1 MPGTLV
7 GRTSRV
13 IALGLLLA
21 VPGIAHGQAAAGD
34 PIKVGVI
41 VAATGPAATVG
52 LPERNGILL
61 AEKVINE
68 RGGVKGRPLKLIVKD
83 DTSNADTA
91 ISLANELIFGEKIT
105 ALVGSTATASTV
117 AIGGITQKV
126 KLPQIAFSG
135 FGPAIERERTCT
147 LHLAA
152 SQEQNARAMLEYAKS
167 INARRM
173 GVLHDAGFGS
183 IVVNELKR
191 LADGYGVQLVATE
204 KFEMSA
210 TDTTTQAAKV
220 KAAQPDAI
228 FVASVSA
235 TPMRDARRLQMTQ
248 PIISHMGSSTYEL
261 VSAMGSGADNVI
273 FPEFVLAEDPL
284 PHQREFVE
292 LYRKEYGVLPK
303 NVEAMAFDGLHVL
316 ALALGK
322 VGPEAGGPKICEA
335 LRGPYAGVFAQY
347 NFAADDMNG
356 IGPASFVYSKL
367 VNGKYTRLPFRA
379 PR

>member
-1 MPGTLV
+1 MRVTSI
-7 GRTSRV
+7 GRMLTV
-13 IALGLLLA
+13 ALLLA
-21 VPGIAHGQAAAGD
+21 LPGLAPAQAVTGD

-52 LPERNGILL
+52 IPERNGVLL

-68 RGGVKGRPLKLIVKD
+68 RGGVKGRPVKLIVKD

-91 ISLANELIFGEKIT
+91 ISLANELIFGEKVV
-105 ALVGSTATASTV
+105 ALIGSTASASTV
-117 AIGGITQKV
+117 AIGGITHKI

-135 FGPAIERERTCT
+135 FGPAIDRERTCV

-152 SQEQNARAMLEYAKS
+152 SQEQNARAMLEYARS

-183 IVVNELKR
+183 IVLIELKR
-191 LADGYGVQLVATE
+191 LADSYGVQLVAVE
-204 KFEMSA
+204 KFEMGA

-292 LYRKEYGVLPK
+292 LYRKEYQVLPK
-303 NVEAMAFDGLHVL
+303 NVEAMAFDGLHAL
-316 ALALGK
+316 AQALGK
-322 VGPEAGGPKICEA
+322 VGPDAGGPKICEA
-335 LRGPYAGVFAQY
+335 LRVPYPGVFAQY

-356 IGPASFVYSKL
+356 IQPVSFVYSKL

>member
-1 MPGTLV
+1 MRAAFIGRMLKATAVMLLV
-7 GRTSRV
+7 
-13 IALGLLLA
+13 ALPA
-21 VPGIAHGQAAAGD
+21 TAHAQAATGD

-41 VAATGPAATVG
+41 VAVTGPAAVVG
-52 LPERNGILL
+52 IPERNGVVL

-68 RGGVKGRPLKLIVKD
+68 RGGVKGRPIKLIVKD

-91 ISLANELIFGEKIT
+91 ISLANELIFGEKVV
-105 ALVGSTATASTV
+105 ALIGSTASASTV
-117 AIGGITQKV
+117 AIGGITHKI

-135 FGPAIERERTCT
+135 FGPAIERERTCV

-183 IVVNELKR
+183 IVLNELKR
-191 LADGYGVQLVATE
+191 LADGYGVQLVAAE
-204 KFEMSA
+204 KFEMGA

-228 FVASVSA
+228 FVASVAA

-261 VSAMGSGADNVI
+261 VNAMGSGADNVI

-292 LYRKEYGVLPK
+292 LYRKEYQVLPK

-316 ALALGK
+316 AQALGK
-322 VGPEAGGPKICEA
+322 VGSEAGGPKICEA

-367 VNGKYTRLPFRA
+367 VAGKYTRLPFRA

>member
-1 MPGTLV
+1 
-7 GRTSRV
+7 
-13 IALGLLLA
+13 
-21 VPGIAHGQAAAGD
+21 
-34 PIKVGVI
+34 
-41 VAATGPAATVG
+41 
-52 LPERNGILL
+52 
-61 AEKVINE
+61 
-68 RGGVKGRPLKLIVKD
+68 
-83 DTSNADTA
+83 
-91 ISLANELIFGEKIT
+91 
-105 ALVGSTATASTV
+105 
-117 AIGGITQKV
+117 
-126 KLPQIAFSG
+126 
-135 FGPAIERERTCT
+135 
-147 LHLAA
+147 
-152 SQEQNARAMLEYAKS
+152 
-167 INARRM
+167 
-173 GVLHDAGFGS
+173 
-183 IVVNELKR
+183 VVNELKR
-191 LADGYGVQLVATE
+191 LADGYGVQLVSME
-204 KFEMSA
+204 KFEMGA

-235 TPMRDARRLQMTQ
+235 APMRDARRLQMTQ

-316 ALALGK
+316 AQALGK

-356 IGPASFVYSKL
+356 VGPASFVYSKL

>member
-1 MPGTLV
+1 MRVTGISAMLTIAAVVLTLMLPG
-7 GRTSRV
+7 S
-13 IALGLLLA
+13 
-21 VPGIAHGQAAAGD
+21 AHAQAASGE

-41 VAATGPAATVG
+41 VAVTGPAATVG
-52 LPERNGILL
+52 VPERNGVVL

-68 RGGVKGRPLKLIVKD
+68 RGGVKGRPIKLIVKD

-91 ISLANELIFGEKIT
+91 ISLANELIFGEKVV
-105 ALVGSTATASTV
+105 ALIGSTATASTV
-117 AIGGITQKV
+117 AIGGITQKAKV
-126 KLPQIAFSG
+126 PQIAFSG
-135 FGPAIERERTCT
+135 FGPAIERERTCV

-152 SQEQNARAMLEYAKS
+152 SQEQNARAMLEYARA
-167 INARRM
+167 INARRV

-183 IVVNELKR
+183 IVLNELKR
-191 LADGYGVQLVATE
+191 FADGYGVQLISTE
-204 KFEMSA
+204 KFEMAA

-220 KAAQPDAI
+220 KAAQPDAVL
-228 FVASVSA
+228 VASVSA
-235 TPMRDARRLQMTQ
+235 APMRDVRRLQMTQ

-284 PHQREFVE
+284 PHQREFVD
-292 LYRKEYGVLPK
+292 LYRKEYKVLPK

-316 ALALGK
+316 AQALTK
-322 VGPEAGGPKICEA
+322 VGPDAGGPKICEA
-335 LRGPYAGVFAQY
+335 LRVPYAGVFAQF

-356 IGPASFVYSKL
+356 IQPASFVYTKL
-367 VNGKYTRLPFRA
+367 VNGKYTSLPFRA